1 MKITYLLLI
10 FLCFSLVSL
19 AQTKVTKT
27 IEPFMDALPVVYQDN
42 VKGGFHQ
49 VADANALN
57 AMSVN
62 IKNVGMLVVLEDSHA
77 TYQWDGTVWRQV
89 QLVRNW
95 ESGAGYFTGDLF
107 LYNNTMV
114 IAQTDGTIGESDNPL
129 TDAVNWT
136 SMLGGNLGEGQLL
149 VGNLEGVAQAV
160 SLSGDA
166 TLDAD
171 GKITVNSVAL
181 SGDAS
186 VDTEGAITVE
196 KIQNVDVAASAPVA
210 EQVLQYDG
218 SAWGPAT
225 IETTD
230 EKVKVGALGTAKI
243 LSDTDFDGATTDI
256 TIKDGAVTSAKIL
269 DGEVQTADIA
279 DGNVTL
285 PKIANGLANE
295 VLKTNAAG
303 DATEWGTLSADN
315 ITGSAL
321 TSTDLN
327 ISTDGATALLKDVT
341 IDINADA
348 VTNAK
353 VADDA
358 IQTENILDGEV
369 QTADIAD
376 GNVTLPKIANGLAN
390 EVLKTNAT
398 GNATEWGALTADN
411 ITGSALNSSDLS
423 ISGDPTTALLTELTI
438 DINDGVITSTK
449 ITDGTIMAVDFSD
462 MGAADG
468 QILKYNGTEWDVADD
483 ITLAD
488 GTTESSTLRWNNT
501 SSAWE
506 ESQVLM
512 NDGTDVAISGDLSV
526 EGGDLNTTVTT
537 ATLFNAGV
545 TTLSIGG
552 ESTATTLGASD
563 GTATTTVQNNLIVGS
578 PAVDKITMD
587 GSDLMVGGDA
597 EFDGTVWVQGTLN
610 TPSDERL
617 KTHIETLTSVLE
629 KIEQLRGVQY
639 LYKDQQKYASGEQ
652 IGVIAQELQKVFPE
666 LVSTG
671 ADGYLAVNYSQL
683 TAVLLQAVKE
693 QQQEIDLLKK
703 QMQIVMHK
711 LKLE

>member
-186 VDTEGAITVE
+186 VDSEGAITVE

-285 PKIANGLANE
+285 PKIAY
-295 VLKTNAAG
+295 
-303 DATEWGTLSADN
+303 
-315 ITGSAL
+315 
-321 TSTDLN
+321 
-327 ISTDGATALLKDVT
+327 
-341 IDINADA
+341 
-348 VTNAK
+348 
-353 VADDA
+353 
-358 IQTENILDGEV
+358 
-369 QTADIAD
+369 
-376 GNVTLPKIANGLAN
+376 GLAN

-398 GNATEWGALTADN
+398 GNATEWGTLTADN

-423 ISGDPTTALLTELTI
+423 ISGDATTALLAELTI

-449 ITDGTIMAVDFSD
+449 ITDGTITAVDFSD

-512 NDGTDVAISGDLSV
+512 NDGTDVTVSGDLSV
-526 EGGDLNTTVTT
+526 EGGDLNTTATA

>member
-186 VDTEGAITVE
+186 VDSEGAITVE

-279 DGNVTL
+279 DENVTL
-285 PKIANGLANE
+285 PKIAY
-295 VLKTNAAG
+295 
-303 DATEWGTLSADN
+303 
-315 ITGSAL
+315 
-321 TSTDLN
+321 
-327 ISTDGATALLKDVT
+327 
-341 IDINADA
+341 
-348 VTNAK
+348 
-353 VADDA
+353 
-358 IQTENILDGEV
+358 
-369 QTADIAD
+369 
-376 GNVTLPKIANGLAN
+376 GLAN

-398 GNATEWGALTADN
+398 GNATEWGTLTADN

-462 MGAADG
+462 MGAANG

-512 NDGTDVAISGDLSV
+512 NDGTDVTVSGDLSV
-526 EGGDLNTTVTT
+526 EGGDLNTTATA